1 MFFVLSRV
9 GGVLS
14 SGGSDNLNQFNTI
27 YRIGIV
33 TGK

>member
-1 MFFVLSRV
+1 MLLVLSRV

-14 SGGSDNLNQFNTI
+14 FGGSDNLNQFNTI
-27 YRIGIV
+27 YRIRIV